1 MIPAVGQNYKTFP
14 SCPIYYS
21 DEHRQHKFVS
31 DNILPVRS
39 DVNVPLCHRAAENQV
54 LYIYASFLYLRHA
67 SGIEPEIHAPDRF

>member
-1 MIPAVGQNYKTFP
+1 MIHAAGQSYKTFP

-21 DEHRQHKFVS
+21 DQHRQHKFVS
-31 DNILPVRS
+31 DHIFPAQS

-54 LYIYASFLYLRHA
+54 LYKYASFLYLRHA